1 MHRRRGVL
9 LRRSPRVNPPRLVVF
24 ARYPVPGKTKTRL
37 IERLGAQ
44 EAAQLQDRMTRHT
57 LSQADEFARRSGASV
72 QVYFT
77 GSDRSAMSDR
87 YGDRFDYIEQEEG
100 GLGERL
106 TRAALAQDGSVIII
120 GSDCPGVTAY
130 VLQQAAARL
139 ADHDL
144 VLGPSLDGG
153 YYLIG
158 MRQPRCELFTGI
170 DWSTDRVAAQ
180 TIDAAH
186 RLGLTCALLER
197 LSDIDRPEDLS
208 AYPHLQ

>member
-1 MHRRRGVL
+1 M
-9 LRRSPRVNPPRLVVF
+9 SPPRLVVF
-24 ARYPVPGKTKTRL
+24 ARYPVSGKTKTRL
-37 IERLGAQ
+37 IERLGPQ
-44 EAAQLQDRMTRHT
+44 GAAQLQDRMTRHT
-57 LSQADEFARRSGASV
+57 LSQAEEFARSGGARV
-72 QVYFT
+72 EVYFT
-77 GSDRSAMSDR
+77 GSDRSAMSDH
-87 YGDRFDYIEQEEG
+87 YGDRFDYIEQGEG

-120 GSDCPGVTAY
+120 GSDCPDLTAPL
-130 VLQQAAARL
+130 LQQAAARL
-139 ADHDL
+139 AEHDL

-158 MRQPRCELFTGI
+158 MRHPRRELFTGI

-180 TIDAAH
+180 TIDAAQ

-208 AYPHLQ
+208 AYPGFL